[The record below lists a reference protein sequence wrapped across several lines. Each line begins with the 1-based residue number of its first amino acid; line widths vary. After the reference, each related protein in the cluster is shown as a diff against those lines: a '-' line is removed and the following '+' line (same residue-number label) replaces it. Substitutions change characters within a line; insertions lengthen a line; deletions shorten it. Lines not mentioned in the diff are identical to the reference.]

1 MLTRYLSAAMAGA
14 RYEIL
19 SDGEFYGEIPGLSGV
34 WANASTLD
42 GCRAEL
48 ADVLEGWIILGLALG
63 HRIPPVAGVAIE
75 APAVA

>member
-34 WANASTLD
+34 WANSATLE
-42 GCRAEL
+42 GCRAAL
-48 ADVLEGWIILGLALG
+48 ADVLEGWIILGRSLRHEL
-63 HRIPPVAGVAIE
+63 PAGLSHTL
-75 APAVA
+75 